1 VARPSPGVD
10 RVVAI
15 LNVLAD
21 NTEREFSL
29 SELARRLDITK
40 ATAHATLAAL
50 VDAGYLLRHPTRKV
64 FSLGPALVRLGSAA
78 ASRAGDIVEHAR
90 GEMRSLADELDL
102 QVAASA
108 LLGEDVVVLAREGRA
123 RPFGVSVEV
132 GSRIALLPPIGTIFL
147 AWLADADLVPWNER
161 FAASD
166 RRAGAG
172 DFRRALRV
180 VRERGFSVGLNRGGY
195 NLMGIDPGGSYDV
208 AHIVCPVFGP
218 AGDVVLA
225 LTVFGF
231 EGPLE
236 AAELS
241 AHAGRLQ
248 RAAAAATAT
257 IHGRLPVGA

>member
-1 VARPSPGVD
+1 MARPSPGVD

-15 LNVLAD
+15 LNLLAD
-21 NTEREFSL
+21 DTDREFSL
-29 SELARRLDITK
+29 SELARRLDMTK

-78 ASRAGDIVEHAR
+78 ASRVGDVVEHAR
-90 GEMRSLADELDL
+90 GEMRALADELDL

-108 LLGEDVVVLAREGRA
+108 LLGHEVVVLAREGRA

-147 AWLADADLVPWNER
+147 AWLSEADLAPWNER

-166 RRAGAG
+166 RRAGAE
-172 DFRRALRV
+172 DFRQALQV
-180 VRERGFSVGLNRGGY
+180 VRERGYSVGMNRGDY
-195 NLMGIDPGGSYDV
+195 NLKAIDPDGRYDV
-208 AHIVCPVFGP
+208 AHVVCPVFGP

-225 LTVFGF
+225 LTLFGF

-236 AAELS
+236 VAELS
-241 AHAGRLQ
+241 AHAERLGG
-248 RAAAAATAT
+248 AARAATAT
-257 IHGRLPVGA
+257 IQGRRPVGA